1 MIGLGPSPPSERLV
15 SLLVVLAAIGW
26 TLAGTPAGGDTLLLT
41 QGGQITGEIQ
51 NPDQVPRTTYVVKT
65 PEGAV
70 VTLDR
75 AQVKQVVRRRAVDD
89 EYERVRPRYP
99 DTVEGQWEL
108 AEWCR
113 GQGLAAQRRVH
124 LRRVIELD
132 PNHKQARSALGY
144 TWKDGSW
151 TTKEE
156 IMKARG
162 LVLYRG
168 QWLTPQRVEI
178 LREEHQRDLAEKEW
192 IQKIE
197 RWRGW
202 LGSDR
207 DRVARESIL
216 AIEDPVAMKG
226 LAAGL
231 TASADPR
238 ARLLFVKALS
248 RQDTSEARLFLAYCA
263 IVDGDEEV
271 RHAVIVHLKK
281 SEDPKVVE
289 YFVGRLRDKENL
301 PVNRA
306 AAALKEMGQPTTIGP
321 LIDAL
326 VTVHKRKIR
335 NPEAGKTTAGFSNA
349 GPSGLSM
356 GAPKYVTITE
366 RLNNRAVLEALVAL
380 TGVNHSFDVA
390 AWKSWYASQKRRD
403 TIDARR
409 S

>member
-1 MIGLGPSPPSERLV
+1 MNRDDAGPPRQRPV
-15 SLLVVLAAIGW
+15 LLRVVLAVVGCS
-26 TLAGTPAGGDTLLLT
+26 LLCSPARSDTLLLT
-41 QGGQITGEIQ
+41 HGGQITGEIQ
-51 NPDQVPRTTYVVKT
+51 NPDQVPRTTYVLKT

-75 AQVKQVVRRRAVDD
+75 GQVKQVVRRRAVDE
-89 EYERVRPRYP
+89 EYESVRPRYP

-113 GQGLAAQRRVH
+113 EKGLSSQRRVH

-144 TWKDGSW
+144 TWKDGRWS
-151 TTKEE
+151 TQEE
-156 IMKARG
+156 IMKERG
-162 LVLYRG
+162 LVLYKGR
-168 QWLTPQRVEI
+168 WMTPQRVEI
-178 LREEHQRDLAEKEW
+178 LREQQQRDVAEKEW

-197 RWRGW
+197 RWRSW
-202 LGSDR
+202 LGTDR

-216 AIEDPVAMKG
+216 AINDPVAMKG
-226 LAAGL
+226 LAAAM

-238 ARLLFVKALS
+238 ARILFAKALS
-248 RQDTSEARLFLAYCA
+248 QQNTSEARLFLAYCA

-281 SEDPKVVE
+281 SEDFKVVE
-289 YFVGRLRDKENL
+289 YFVGRLKDKENL
-301 PVNRA
+301 PINRA
-306 AAALKEMGQPTTIGP
+306 AAALKELEQPSTVGP

-335 NPEAGKTTAGFSNA
+335 NPEAGQTTAGFSNA
-349 GPSGLSM
+349 GPSGLSV
-356 GAPKYVTITE
+356 GAPKYIIITE
-366 RLNNRAVLEALVAL
+366 RLSNRAVLEALVAL
-380 TGVNHSFDVA
+380 TGVNHGFDVA

-403 TIDARR
+403 AIDARR